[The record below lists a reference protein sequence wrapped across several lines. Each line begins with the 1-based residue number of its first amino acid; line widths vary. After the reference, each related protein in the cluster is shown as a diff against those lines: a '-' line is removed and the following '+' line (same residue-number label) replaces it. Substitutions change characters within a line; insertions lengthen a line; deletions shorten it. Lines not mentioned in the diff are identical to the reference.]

1 MARRARSFNDPRPAF
16 PWRAASGF
24 TLAAVVALGALALGR
39 NGSLSGPRNV
49 ADSALAPVGTVL
61 SVPVRAASGGANFVS
76 DYLFAARQNAELK
89 RRLAVARQWRDQLV
103 AERLENARLR
113 ALLGVRTDPPLPM
126 VFAHTLLDARGP
138 FNRTRLCDAGSNLGV
153 TEGNPAI
160 AARGLVGRVSGVG
173 PGACRILLLS
183 DVESRVP
190 VMLPRTNGRAIL
202 MGDGGPNPALG
213 YLRTH
218 DAVKEGDRVLTSGD
232 GGVIP
237 RGLPVG
243 SVVRGLD
250 GSWRVALD
258 ADDTGLD
265 DVRILLFHD
274 FSQVA
279 AQADLA
285 PKTLPSLATE
295 PPPPQVAPQEQ
306 APVKG
311 GAPAKGAA
319 AGKPKP

>member
-16 PWRAASGF
+16 PWRVASGF
-24 TLAAVVALGALALGR
+24 ALAALVALGALAIGR
-39 NGSLSGPRNV
+39 NGSLSGPRSV

-61 SVPVRAASGGANFVS
+61 SAPVRAASGGVGFIS
-76 DYLFAARQNAELK
+76 DYLFAASQNAALK
-89 RRLAVARQWRDQLV
+89 RRLAEARQWRDQLV
-103 AERLENARLR
+103 AERDENARLR

-153 TEGNPAI
+153 TEGNPAV
-160 AARGLVGRVSGVG
+160 AARGLVGRVSGVA

-218 DAVKEGDRVLTSGD
+218 DPVREGDRVLTSGD

-258 ADDTGLD
+258 ADGAAID
-265 DVRILLFHD
+265 DVRILLFRD

-285 PKTLPSLATE
+285 PKTLPSLATD
-295 PPPPQVAPQEQ
+295 PPPPPPPEQEQ
-306 APVKG
+306 APPTA
-311 GAPAKGAA
+311 APSAKVASP
-319 AGKPKP
+319 GKPKP